1 MEADALLL
9 TAGGNLEDELREEVV
24 QRVSLLLLYYI
35 IHQEEICSSKLNM
48 SNREYEFYLHSLLG
62 LRQDEDS
69 YFLSEKETDDILAFT
84 RKYFGTSSSQVRS
97 EEQLSCRLVHSFA
110 TYS

>member
-1 MEADALLL
+1 
-9 TAGGNLEDELREEVV
+9 
-24 QRVSLLLLYYI
+24 
-35 IHQEEICSSKLNM
+35 M

-84 RKYFGTSSSQVRS
+84 RKYFMASWHELISSIIRVTPWG
-97 EEQLSCRLVHSFA
+97 HS
-110 TYS
+110 